1 MSDAAID
8 IETVRWEGAD
18 GVMLAADVAGD
29 PTAQTVLL
37 FHGGGQTRHSWGGTL
52 RALVG
57 RGYHVASVDLRGHGD
72 SDWSPGGNYDGSVF
86 PDDVELVA
94 RRFDRPVL
102 VGASLGG
109 TSALMAVH
117 QGRERDGRDIAGAL
131 VLVDVAPNIEPE
143 GVNRIRSFMHEH
155 IETGF
160 GSLDEV
166 ADAIQAYNPHRPR
179 PTNLA
184 GLEKNVRFRDGRWY
198 WHWDPA
204 FMWGKHA
211 DSDETRM
218 VDFEQRSRALEA
230 AATRSHDP
238 DAARPRSTERPAL
251 RGGRPQSSS
260 SFVPHA
266 RVRRRRGCRS
276 HGRRRPQRRVH
287 RRSGRLPRSARL
299 IELQPSMH
307 TAAIPVPTPTPTAL
321 ARRSLNSTA
330 RLDEYRP

>member
-1 MSDAAID
+1 MTDAGID

-29 PTAQTVLL
+29 PGARTVLL

-57 RGYHVASVDLRGHGD
+57 RGFHVASVDLRGHGD

-86 PDDVELVA
+86 PDDVESVA

-131 VLVDVAPNIEPE
+131 VLVDVAPNIEPA
-143 GVNRIRSFMHEH
+143 GVNRIRAFMHEH
-155 IETGF
+155 IESGF

-204 FMWGKHA
+204 FMWGRHA
-211 DSDETRM
+211 DSDETRI

-230 AATRSHDP
+230 AA
-238 DAARPRSTERPAL
+238 
-251 RGGRPQSSS
+251 RGLTIPTLLVRGRQSDLLSEEGAQKFLG
-260 SFVPHA
+260 FVPHA
-266 RVRRRRGCRS
+266 QYADVAGAGHMVAGDRNDVFTDAVVEFLER
-276 HGRRRPQRRVH
+276 H
-287 RRSGRLPRSARL
+287 
-299 IELQPSMH
+299 
-307 TAAIPVPTPTPTAL
+307 
-321 ARRSLNSTA
+321 
-330 RLDEYRP
+330 D

>member
-1 MSDAAID
+1 M
-8 IETVRWEGAD
+8 
-18 GVMLAADVAGD
+18 
-29 PTAQTVLL
+29 LL

-117 QGRERDGRDIAGAL
+117 QGRVRDGTDIAGAL
-131 VLVDVAPNIEPE
+131 VLVDVAPNIEPA
-143 GVNRIRSFMHEH
+143 GVDRIRSFMHEH

-211 DSDETRM
+211 DSDETRI
-218 VDFEQRSRALEA
+218 VDFEQRSRALEGG
-230 AATRSHDP
+230 RSRVDHP
-238 DAARPRSTERPAL
+238 DTARPRSPERPAV
-251 RGGRPQSSS
+251 RGGGAEVPRLRP
-260 SFVPHA
+260 A
-266 RVRRRRGCRS
+266 RAS
-276 HGRRRPQRRVH
+276 TPT
-287 RRSGRLPRSARL
+287 S
-299 IELQPSMH
+299 
-307 TAAIPVPTPTPTAL
+307 PVPATWSPATATTCSPM
-321 ARRSLNSTA
+321 RWSTSS
-330 RLDEYRP
+330 